1 MLGDDADGDK
11 ESLGA
16 GLLPYK
22 QASLIWQV
30 LGEKHSDDVAAAKK
44 KLQGIVDKS
53 IAVRGVTVPL
63 SVEGS
68 SEDVRPAP
76 PHCRLPWGP
85 TQIQRA
91 LLRLHQ
97 EKVVLVSDE
106 DGRLITKGMMAR
118 ASPKSKL
125 ERRRLERET
134 WRA

>member
-68 SEDVRPAP
+68 SEEEVRTARKSWFFDAFRCASTLENP
-76 PHCRLPWGP
+76 PE
-85 TQIQRA
+85 Q
-91 LLRLHQ
+91 
-97 EKVVLVSDE
+97 S
-106 DGRLITKGMMAR
+106 
-118 ASPKSKL
+118 
-125 ERRRLERET
+125 
-134 WRA
+134 